1 MPDANDMDLV
11 REFACDHSEAA
22 FTELVRRHVNLVYS
36 IARRCTDT
44 DGDAQDVTQ
53 AVFVILAR
61 KAAGLRARTVL
72 TGWLYETT
80 RYTAACVQR
89 TNARRHARE
98 QEAYMQSTL
107 ADTDTADAWT
117 RLAPHL
123 EAGMSQLGERD
134 RTLLALRFYE
144 NKSGPEAAALLGI
157 QEAAAHKRTARALE
171 KLRKFFTQRGVALSA
186 AAIAGA
192 VAANSVQAA
201 PVGLALKISVMAA
214 KGMAATTSI
223 TTIVKGTLKLMT
235 YSKLKMAAGVGV
247 AVLLAGGTISMIV
260 AQAQDAGT
268 NADVHLIV
276 TDSMLIV
283 PGQSVGKLMKGMT
296 AEEVQAVLGK
306 PDSLRGAEMSY
317 SERLGF
323 IVLIAGKNGV
333 ANVLCRS
340 AFPKT
345 FRGHTKE
352 GIGMESS
359 RDDLIK
365 AYGTPTLDTT
375 ENGVELLNYEPLY
388 LSFTLEKKK
397 VTSMVVEM
405 QIPPRNPN
413 ALSVRTYKING
424 KIFLGNL
431 RPVEAAGNN
440 ESVQNSVIR
449 YFKENGIKN
458 DARLAVF
465 WNVNKSQLQVSCSV
479 ANQNKIDT
487 LVTRLNNSK

>member
-1 MPDANDMDLV
+1 
-11 REFACDHSEAA
+11 
-22 FTELVRRHVNLVYS
+22 
-36 IARRCTDT
+36 
-44 DGDAQDVTQ
+44 
-53 AVFVILAR
+53 
-61 KAAGLRARTVL
+61 
-72 TGWLYETT
+72 
-80 RYTAACVQR
+80 
-89 TNARRHARE
+89 
-98 QEAYMQSTL
+98 
-107 ADTDTADAWT
+107 
-117 RLAPHL
+117 
-123 EAGMSQLGERD
+123 
-134 RTLLALRFYE
+134 
-144 NKSGPEAAALLGI
+144 
-157 QEAAAHKRTARALE
+157 
-171 KLRKFFTQRGVALSA
+171 
-186 AAIAGA
+186 
-192 VAANSVQAA
+192 
-201 PVGLALKISVMAA
+201 
-214 KGMAATTSI
+214 
-223 TTIVKGTLKLMT
+223 MT